1 MSIMN
6 CTLKSGQWKFK
17 LFNRKKEVQKMAK
30 RQIQFTQEQ
39 IEILFKNPYVE
50 SINSNTIK
58 FTSEFKELTL
68 KKDSEGITASQ
79 IFKDAGFDLKVLG
92 KNIPT
97 TCLGN
102 WRYRVRHLNK
112 NNNKYLASE
121 VKKNKALKSIMEEN
135 RYLKAENEFLKKL
148 QALQELAE

>member
-1 MSIMN
+1 
-6 CTLKSGQWKFK
+6 
-17 LFNRKKEVQKMAK
+17 MAK

-39 IEILFKNPYVE
+39 ISILFKNPNVE

-58 FTSEFKELTL
+58 FTSEFKELVL
-68 KKDSEGITASQ
+68 KKDSEGFTASQ
-79 IFKDAGFDLKVLG
+79 IFKEAGFDLKVLG

-97 TCLGN
+97 TCIRN
-102 WRYRVRHLNK
+102 WRYKVKQHNK
-112 NNNKYLASE
+112 NNNKYLAKE
-121 VKKNKALKSIMEEN
+121 IKKNNALKSILEEN